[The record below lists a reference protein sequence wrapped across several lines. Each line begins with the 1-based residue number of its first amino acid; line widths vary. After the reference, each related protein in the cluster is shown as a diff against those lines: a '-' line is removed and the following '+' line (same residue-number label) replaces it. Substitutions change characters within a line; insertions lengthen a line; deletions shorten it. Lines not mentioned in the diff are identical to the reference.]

1 MAHCYLRASGRLEL
15 QPASRG
21 EACHGDM
28 AGTHLHGHWA
38 PALNNND
45 DHNNSDTGQTP
56 EGMFCHHH
64 LAGALHCSI
73 KEA

>member
-1 MAHCYLRASGRLEL
+1 M
-15 QPASRG
+15 PW
-21 EACHGDM
+21 DM

-56 EGMFCHHH
+56 EGMFRHHH
-64 LAGALHCSI
+64 LAGALHRSI